1 MTDRDEVEFYHFEK
15 IHLGQRVFVKE
26 IKDQMRM
33 PGKFV
38 TKFILKNDSFR
49 GFDKSHLVEVKVEKE
64 LERKPF
70 EYHKEDI
77 DAMKQPGL
85 MQSVMDP
92 T

>member
-15 IHLGQRVFVKE
+15 IYLGQRVFVKE

-77 DAMKQPGL
+77 DAMK
-85 MQSVMDP
+85 
-92 T
+92 